1 MATNPQLPF
10 VDRARTFEAICR
22 GRAISQSVPIMICQ
36 LRLALRDVLANSINL
51 MRSAVDANARLRTI
65 TPPPS
70 RVKISTES
78 CVSLIS
84 STLFQSYV
92 VSRPMDLTENPAGV
106 NSTSQRNEVLLPSFS
121 L

>member
-10 VDRARTFEAICR
+10 MDRARTFEAICR
-22 GRAISQSVPIMICQ
+22 GRAINQGVQSIPIMICQ
-36 LRLALRDVLANSINL
+36 LRLALRDALANSINL

-106 NSTSQRNEVLLPSFS
+106 NSTSQRNEVLLP
-121 L
+121 